1 MKRNAQDQGNK
12 EAKLN
17 RALEEV
23 EKLKLQLREAKI
35 EETSKNE
42 SIRRDLDRMAEENK
56 KLERQRNELL
66 QAFKKQMK
74 LIDILKR

>member
-56 KLERQRNELL
+56 KLER
-66 QAFKKQMK
+66 
-74 LIDILKR
+74 